1 MKRAPGALA
10 VLATLLLVFSPL
22 AASLLGSGVSTTALA
37 LSSDERRVLLAHVEL
52 ALVAGAVALLL
63 GAPFAILV
71 AGTRS
76 PLRKLFLA
84 LGALTLA
91 VPHYLA
97 AEALIDLVGPAGRL
111 TRVFAGVTGAP
122 VDAEQARL
130 AVYRFAGVV
139 YTAPAAGLVLGA
151 CLFPLVA
158 LAVATADRRFD
169 ARTREAARLA
179 RGKLGAALVA
189 ARALAP
195 PALGAAALVFALA
208 LTEFAVPQTLRV
220 RTLGEDVFAHI
231 EDGDRPGAAAF
242 GLVLVACALG
252 AGILGA
258 LLLTRRRVASTAP
271 LEGDVPRYELRPSR
285 PIVGTLAGLLAVLPG
300 FLCPLASLTLQASA
314 RIPGVA
320 SGSSGFG
327 VALARA
333 WQTCQGDA
341 LRTVGAAALA
351 ATVALL
357 LATVAGHAL
366 RSPSRPAALLVGAVA
381 CGLAVPSPLVGLGL
395 IVLWNHAVTAWVY
408 DGTTVVTL
416 GWLARFLPVALL
428 LARTAFARVPSELDA
443 AAALMGRGSAERF
456 ARVALP
462 LAAPGLVAGWLAFYV
477 LAATEF
483 AATQVVLAP
492 GKPLLAPTVVNL
504 VHYGQ
509 DAGIAASGL
518 ILVATVVLPLLPLS
532 LLLLVRSTWR
542 S

>member
-1 MKRAPGALA
+1 MKRLPGAAA
-10 VLATLLLVFSPL
+10 VIATLLLVFSPL
-22 AASLLGSGVSTTALA
+22 VAGLVGSGLRTSALA
-37 LSSDERRVLLAHVEL
+37 LDADERRALLAHAEL
-52 ALVAGAVALLL
+52 AFVAAAIALLL

-76 PLRKLFLA
+76 PLRKIFLA

-97 AEALIDLVGPAGRL
+97 AEALIDLAGPAGRL
-111 TRVFAGVTGAP
+111 TRVLAGWTGAP

-139 YTAPAAGLVLGA
+139 YTAPAAGFVLGA

-158 LAVATADRRFD
+158 LAVASADRRFD

-189 ARALAP
+189 ARALGP

-220 RTLGEDVFAHI
+220 RTLGEDVFVRI
-231 EDGDRPGAAAF
+231 EDGDRAGAAAF

-252 AGILGA
+252 AGLLGA

-300 FLCPLASLTLQASA
+300 FIFPLASLGLQASA
-314 RIPGVA
+314 GVPGVA
-320 SGSSGFG
+320 SSAGRFG

-341 LRTVGAAALA
+341 LRTVGAAAFA
-351 ATVALL
+351 ATVALV
-357 LATVAGHAL
+357 LASAAGHAL
-366 RSPSRPAALLVGAVA
+366 RNASRPGSLLVGAVA
-381 CGLAVPSPLVGLGL
+381 CGLAVPS
-395 IVLWNHAVTAWVY
+395 
-408 DGTTVVTL
+408 
-416 GWLARFLPVALL
+416 
-428 LARTAFARVPSELDA
+428 
-443 AAALMGRGSAERF
+443 
-456 ARVALP
+456 
-462 LAAPGLVAGWLAFYV
+462 
-477 LAATEF
+477 
-483 AATQVVLAP
+483 
-492 GKPLLAPTVVNL
+492 
-504 VHYGQ
+504 
-509 DAGIAASGL
+509 
-518 ILVATVVLPLLPLS
+518 
-532 LLLLVRSTWR
+532 
-542 S
+542 

>member
-1 MKRAPGALA
+1 MKRAPGAAA
-10 VLATLLLVFSPL
+10 VIATLLLVFSPL
-22 AASLLGSGVSTTALA
+22 VAGLVGSGLRTSALA
-37 LSSDERRVLLAHVEL
+37 LDADERRALLAHVEL
-52 ALVAGAVALLL
+52 AFVAAAIALLL

-97 AEALIDLVGPAGRL
+97 AEALIDLAGPAGRL
-111 TRVFAGVTGAP
+111 TRVLAGWTGAP

-139 YTAPAAGLVLGA
+139 YTAPAAGFVLGA

-158 LAVATADRRFD
+158 LAVASADRRFD

-189 ARALAP
+189 ARALGP

-220 RTLGEDVFAHI
+220 RTLGEDVFVRI
-231 EDGDRPGAAAF
+231 EDGDRAGAAAF

-300 FLCPLASLTLQASA
+300 FVFPLASLGLQASA
-314 RIPGVA
+314 GAPGV
-320 SGSSGFG
+320 SSAGRFS

-341 LRTVGAAALA
+341 LRTVGAAAVA

-357 LATVAGHAL
+357 LAAAAGHAL
-366 RSPSRPAALLVGAVA
+366 RNASRTGSLLVGAVA

-395 IVLWNHAVTAWVY
+395 IVMWNHKATAWVY
-408 DGTTVVTL
+408 DGTAVVAL

-428 LARTAFARVPSELDA
+428 LARTAFARVPTELES

-456 ARVALP
+456 ARVTLP